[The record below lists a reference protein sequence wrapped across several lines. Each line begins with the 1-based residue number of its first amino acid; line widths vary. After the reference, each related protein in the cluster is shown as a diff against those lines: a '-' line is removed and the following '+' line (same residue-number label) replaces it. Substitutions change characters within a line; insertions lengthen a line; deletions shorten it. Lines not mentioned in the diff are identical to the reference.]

1 LIESV
6 TDKQGVHLEK
16 MSDKNWN
23 QLDKL
28 YQIKRNLSNL
38 YNFDG
43 TLKVGDDR
51 EIAEDLM

>member
-1 LIESV
+1 
-6 TDKQGVHLEK
+6 